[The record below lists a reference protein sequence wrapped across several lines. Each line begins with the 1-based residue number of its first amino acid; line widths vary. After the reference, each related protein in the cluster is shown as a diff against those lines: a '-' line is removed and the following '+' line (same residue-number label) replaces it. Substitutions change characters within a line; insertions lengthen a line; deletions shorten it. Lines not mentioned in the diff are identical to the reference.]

1 MPRIRSLFSV
11 TLLLS
16 FLAGCQTT
24 PNPMPSETSEP
35 AIEQPLSLARV
46 QPDSAATP
54 PRSAPPASR
63 LPALMSPDFD
73 PLLES
78 LSLLPQD
85 YAKLEAYRWP
95 QADDSAERDLWADIR
110 SGFQLNH
117 SIEDPRIE
125 HQMRRYAGNQAYFD
139 RIIERAQRYL
149 PYIVAEVEARGLP
162 MELALLPAI
171 ESGFDPFAY
180 SHGRASGLWQ
190 FIPETGRSFGLYQ
203 DWWRDGRR
211 DIVDS
216 TEAALNY
223 LTQLHQFF
231 DQDWELALASYN
243 AGQGNVLRALRHNE
257 SRQLPTDFWN
267 LDTLP
272 HETRHYLPKLIAV
285 ARIVA
290 HPEAYEVVLAPVEHT
305 PYFAMVEIDS
315 QIDLAQAAHMAEIPL
330 DELYLL
336 NPSYNQWTTHP
347 EGPHRLLLPTPQVE
361 VFQQALAEVPRDQR
375 VGWTRYRIQPGD
387 ALLTIAR
394 SHQTTVDVLRS
405 VNRLNGNLIRAG
417 DYLLI
422 PTARSSASTYA
433 LSASNRLAYT
443 QNQAPAANRQQISHT
458 VRSGESFWILA
469 RRYGVSMNDLARWN
483 ARGVNEPIR
492 VGETLVIWQEGAA
505 VEAPLQIASRSEI
518 RPVGYTV
525 RNGDSLAL
533 IAARHNVAV
542 RDIREWNEQLNGD
555 IIHPGQRLRIYVDV
569 TQSP

>member
-1 MPRIRSLFSV
+1 MR
-11 TLLLS
+11 TLPLLTLTIV
-16 FLAGCQTT
+16 FLAGCQSMSPVVQNDQSNDTVA
-24 PNPMPSETSEP
+24 S
-35 AIEQPLSLARV
+35 EQPSSSLTQA
-46 QPDSAATP
+46 QPPSVSRS
-54 PRSAPPASR
+54 PRPFSEDA
-63 LPALMSPDFD
+63 D
-73 PLLES
+73 PLLET
-78 LSLLPQD
+78 LSLYPQD
-85 YAKLEAYRWP
+85 YARLESYRWP
-95 QADDSAERDLWADIR
+95 ETAAQPDPDLWQMIR
-110 SGFQLNH
+110 EGFMLDH
-117 SIEDPRIE
+117 SIDDARMD
-125 HQMRRYAGNQAYFD
+125 HQMQRYRGNQAYFD

-149 PYIVAEVEARGLP
+149 PYIVAEVQAREIP
-162 MELALLPAI
+162 MELALLPVI

-190 FIPETGRSFGLYQ
+190 FIPETGAHFGLHQ

-211 DIVDS
+211 DIIDS
-216 TEAALNY
+216 TQAALNY

-231 DQDWELALASYN
+231 DGDWELALAGYN
-243 AGQGNVLRALRHNE
+243 AGQGNVLRALRYNE
-257 SRQLPTDFWN
+257 SRQLPTDFWS

-290 HPEAYEVVLAPVEHT
+290 NPEAYDVVLAPVDHN
-305 PYFAMVEIDS
+305 PYFAVVEFDS
-315 QIDLAQAAHMAEIPL
+315 QIDLAQAAQLAEIPL

-336 NPSYNQWTTHP
+336 NPSFNQWATHP
-347 EGPHRLLLPTPQVE
+347 EGPHRLLLPVPQVE
-361 VFQQALAEVPRDQR
+361 VFEQALAEVPPNQR

-394 SHQTTVDVLRS
+394 RHQTTVDVLRS
-405 VNRLNGNLIRAG
+405 VNQINGNLIRAG

-422 PTARSSASTYA
+422 PTARASADTYA
-433 LSASNRLAYT
+433 LSADNRLAYS

-458 VRSGESFWILA
+458 VRAGESFWIIA
-469 RRYGVSMNDLARWN
+469 RRYGVDINQLARWN
-483 ARGVNEPIR
+483 GRGVNETIR
-492 VGETLVIWQEGAA
+492 VGETLVVWQEAA
-505 VEAPLQIASRSEI
+505 PDQTPLQVASRSEV

-542 RDIREWNEQLNGD
+542 NDIRQWNDGLNGD